1 MTTLDKA
8 ITKLSDKAV
17 QTRVRSATREAALA
31 ALKKEGIEL
40 LPKEWGKLT
49 ARMIAAKSGRI
60 TPDFRRNRGSRARLR
75 TLTTATTS
83 GYHVNN

>member
-1 MTTLDKA
+1 MATLDEA

-17 QTRVRSATREAALA
+17 QTRVRSAIREAALA

-60 TPDFRRNRGSRARLR
+60 TPDIDWGSIVG
-75 TLTTATTS
+75 TALPILAS
-83 GYHVNN
+83 LF

>member
-1 MTTLDKA
+1 MATVDEA

-40 LPKEWGKLT
+40 LPEEWGKLT
-49 ARMIAAKSGRI
+49 ARMIRAKSGLI
-60 TPDFRRNRGSRARLR
+60 TPDIDWGSIVGTVLPILASLF
-75 TLTTATTS
+75 
-83 GYHVNN
+83 